1 MFAFRGGF
9 YIRWKENL
17 AYMKNSSTKGSK
29 PGIKAQPQ
37 LDVISVPNDVVPSSE
52 QIDALALRL
61 IPDIKR
67 FFADEQIQKEFAA
80 WLEQKQIVA

>member
-1 MFAFRGGF
+1 
-9 YIRWKENL
+9 
-17 AYMKNSSTKGSK
+17 MKNSSTNGPKSGTTT
-29 PGIKAQPQ
+29 QPD
-37 LDVISVPNDVVPSSE
+37 LDIISVPSDFAPSQE